1 MDKSL
6 IGDIQI
12 HNSTTFIEIAANG
25 VKQLLA
31 EIKPEFLLEGKIDI
45 KQMSTHP
52 ERIPMVRERKFSSS
66 RRGGGSAGA
75 PRTDARQKSRQN
87 PRENS
92 RENTR
97 QNNRSRDDRD
107 QSFKSEKR
115 RFEKSD
121 SKGLGNKRKP
131 KKPSFSNADGSRKP
145 KESSPTLKL
154 PTSDKK
160 ETSRGGSSGQPDK
173 NRGNKTARRI
183 GGGKAP
189 LRRRRSD

>member
-25 VKQLLA
+25 VKKLLA

-45 KQMSTHP
+45 KQMSTPP
-52 ERIPMVRERKFSSS
+52 ERILMVRERKFSSS
-66 RRGGGSAGA
+66 RRGSGSAGA
-75 PRTDARQKSRQN
+75 PRSDARQKSRQN
-87 PRENS
+87 PREKS
-92 RENTR
+92 RENT
-97 QNNRSRDDRD
+97 RSRDDRD
-107 QSFKSEKR
+107 QSFKSEKK

-121 SKGLGNKRKP
+121 SEGFGNKRKP
-131 KKPSFSNADGSRKP
+131 KKPSFSNADGPRKP
-145 KESSPTLKL
+145 KESSPMLKL
-154 PTSDKK
+154 RTSGKK

-173 NRGNKTARRI
+173 NRGNNTARRL

-189 LRRRRSD
+189 LRRRRFD